1 MTVVAITPM
10 MRAALLA
17 LRHGHTLEGWG
28 LPTKQRLAKQG
39 LAKYLTPKLWNGP
52 MKIADAGLMVIEAD
66 R

>member
-10 MRAALLA
+10 MRSALLA
-17 LRHGHTLEGWG
+17 LRHGHTLEDWG
-28 LPTKQRLAKQG
+28 RPTKQRLAKHG

-52 MKIADAGLMVIEAD
+52 MQITDNGLVVIEED